1 MNATVE
7 ASTSARPPDR
17 GIIREIE
24 QPPPDPVIF
33 VPSAPKPDEQG
44 IRRKSSTAHQLN
56 ALGELAGGI
65 AHDFRNVLAVISS
78 AIRLAE
84 GQGGGPRRTREYLTA
99 AQEGVE
105 RGLRLTSRLLALAK
119 PHAPDLR
126 PADPAHL
133 IRELLPFL
141 KYGAGPRV
149 RIRLELEQSA
159 ASCLVD
165 PPQFNQALLNL
176 VVNARDA
183 MADGGEIVIRSDIVP
198 ASAGDPLPGGRGL
211 LRIRVSDT
219 GEGMS
224 PETAA
229 RIFDPWFTTKGET
242 GTGLGLPQVR
252 RFMTQMGGSISVAS
266 APAIGTAFD
275 LLFPIREH
283 ECGGRPLSCEAVGPI
298 FECDPADVERPP
310 SKD

>member
-1 MNATVE
+1 VNAIAETPKLE
-7 ASTSARPPDR
+7 NPLDGGTAPERERPPADAAR
-17 GIIREIE
+17 TLT
-24 QPPPDPVIF
+24 PLPDGP
-33 VPSAPKPDEQG
+33 G
-44 IRRKSSTAHQLN
+44 IRDSSSAVERIN

-84 GQGGGPRRTREYLTA
+84 RQEGDPQKAREFLTA

-105 RGLRLTSRLLALAK
+105 RGLRLTSRLLSLAK
-119 PHAPDLR
+119 PQAPDVH
-126 PADPAHL
+126 AVDPSDL

-149 RIRLELEQSA
+149 KIRLELEAKA

-183 MADGGEIVIRSDIVP
+183 MPDGGEIVIRSDVVRMP
-198 ASAGDPLPGGRGL
+198 AGAEGSGSASPF

-224 PETAA
+224 QETAA

-242 GTGLGLPQVR
+242 GTGLGLPQVQ
-252 RFMTQMGGSISVAS
+252 RFMRLVGGSISLFS
-266 APAIGTAFD
+266 APGTGTTFE
-275 LLFPIREH
+275 LFFPIEQDARN
-283 ECGGRPLSCEAVGPI
+283 GSAL
-298 FECDPADVERPP
+298 P
-310 SKD
+310 S